1 MPWPSTGIEDEKQDQ
16 CLIMNGL
23 NLEWKTN
30 KQIHGRSTVLDW
42 ASIGTVT
49 LYTACAS
56 TACKGS
62 SQLYY

>member
-1 MPWPSTGIEDEKQDQ
+1 MLD
-16 CLIMNGL
+16 N
-23 NLEWKTN
+23 EWIKFGMEN
-30 KQIHGRSTVLDW
+30 KQTNTWEKYCI
-42 ASIGTVT
+42 SIGTVT